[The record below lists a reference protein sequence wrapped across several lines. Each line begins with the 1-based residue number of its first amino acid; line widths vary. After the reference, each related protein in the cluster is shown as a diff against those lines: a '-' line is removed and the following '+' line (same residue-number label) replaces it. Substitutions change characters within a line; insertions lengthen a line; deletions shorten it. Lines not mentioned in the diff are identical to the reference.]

1 MQPPPFPL
9 ATSSV
14 ENKAYIFFKKNTQE
28 MSIKWE
34 REKGLGLNLKKKNNL
49 DKQHCCFLI

>member
-1 MQPPPFPL
+1 
-9 ATSSV
+9 
-14 ENKAYIFFKKNTQE
+14 

-34 REKGLGLNLKKKNNL
+34 REKGLGLNLKKKNNNL